1 MKMTF
6 YCYEYP
12 VKHIKKFNDIIT
24 MPDPLTIAAMK
35 AFALGRRAK
44 WKDYVDLF
52 FIFKTYNFKQVV
64 DEALT
69 IFGSEFDEKLFRE
82 QLAYFKDLDYSEPV
96 EYMPELA
103 VDDSVIKQQL
113 IKISLT

>member
-1 MKMTF
+1 
-6 YCYEYP
+6 
-12 VKHIKKFNDIIT
+12 
-24 MPDPLTIAAMK
+24 
-35 AFALGRRAK
+35 